1 MNEEEFQGNP
11 IFPMGSE
18 VVNEFDISKMPEA
31 ISGHM
36 WRQEGTQLICQSC
49 PFKHATFIEPGLQ
62 LYGID
67 KDGSPLIRKITIDS

>member
-1 MNEEEFQGNP
+1 MQSDQPLDKETAYINLDELP
-11 IFPMGSE
+11 RAPL
-18 VVNEFDISKMPEA
+18 K
-31 ISGHM
+31 GHM

-67 KDGSPLIRKITIDS
+67 EDGNPMIRKLRAEASGPK